1 MSFPTKE
8 FQDVGKPWFQRKSSW
23 IAAAVFVCLLV
34 AGVGIMT
41 YWGSSE
47 NSEDRY
53 RLTIEADPNTRIYIG
68 DKLAGTTVATLSWEE
83 LIGDEHHHPLAIAMP
98 DLARIPDFASGAG
111 AKVLDHHSFEGLMSL
126 KWSVN
131 GDRYMMPKAI
141 DRKDTAGMFKGKT
154 ALGIY
159 KLEKGEFTIC
169 FAAPGKERPTEFTT
183 KSGTGVFL
191 YVWKQQEGWVY
202 HSKEHG
208 FSMKLPSS
216 YWREAKSKSLVAFT
230 HVSLPMKAFVTSVKQ
245 GPKETFEASVQRLK
259 DFLDKNGDQ
268 LLQKPEVVEQEDKA
282 GNKRWCVVLKEK
294 GRDGAEYM
302 LVGISYTWIK
312 EKGITIETEFEG
324 SMTAKSNYFKAL
336 EKESFEKSVKEI
348 CLSVE

>member
-1 MSFPTKE
+1 MKLHQLLLLTVGLLIGADAPKDDAANKE
-8 FQDVGKPWFQRKSSW
+8 LKK
-23 IAAAVFVCLLV
+23 LE
-34 AGVGIMT
+34 
-41 YWGSSE
+41 GSYVMISGE
-47 NSEDRY
+47 EKGDKLPETTVKNAK
-53 RLTIEADPNTRIYIG
+53 LTIEG
-68 DKLAGTTVATLSWEE
+68 DKCTVKV
-83 LIGDEHHHPLAIAMP
+83 GDETVVGIH
-98 DLARIPDFASGAG
+98 
-111 AKVLDHHSFEGLMSL
+111 KLDPT
-126 KWSVN
+126 KK
-131 GDRYMMPKAI
+131 PKAI